1 MQEWRFTIHDKD
13 NPSEMPQ
20 VESEHNSFREAVTA
34 LIDSIGIVVKGE
46 PEVEIKVDPTNTDES
61 YAVEVTVPD
70 DELGPVT
77 YVLAIANES
86 DSAPPAPGAST
97 LYWECALGCKSR
109 WPALTTVEAHRNYQ
123 RAERIHPGKRCK
135 K

>member
-1 MQEWRFTIHDKD
+1 MLNWRFTIHDKD

-34 LIDSIGIVVKGE
+34 LIDSIGIVVRGE
-46 PEVEIKVDPTNTDES
+46 PEVEIKVDPTNSDQN

-77 YVLAIANES
+77 YVLEIVNES
-86 DSAPPAPGAST
+86 EPNEPNESLD
-97 LYWECALGCKSR
+97 LNYWECALGCKSK

-123 RAERIHPGKRCK
+123 RAERVHPGKRCK